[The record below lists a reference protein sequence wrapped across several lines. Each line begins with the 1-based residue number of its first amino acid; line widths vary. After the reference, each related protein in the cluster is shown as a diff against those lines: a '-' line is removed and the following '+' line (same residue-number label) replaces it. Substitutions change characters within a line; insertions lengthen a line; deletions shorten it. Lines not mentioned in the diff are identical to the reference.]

1 MNENGGMEKACEEF
15 RVLYDQF
22 VNSCD
27 AAEMAGKWDKE
38 EYGEMEGYF
47 FNTLMGILMNVINAD
62 GNIGAREAEVLN
74 DCFGFSYTVD
84 ELIELYGYCGKDLEA
99 NYAENAKIAMALL
112 NGIDE
117 GLADRFREL
126 VLAICNLV
134 AETEDGVLESE
145 ETLIATLKDAVLK

>member
-1 MNENGGMEKACEEF
+1 
-15 RVLYDQF
+15 
-22 VNSCD
+22 
-27 AAEMAGKWDKE
+27 
-38 EYGEMEGYF
+38 
-47 FNTLMGILMNVINAD
+47 MNVINAD

-134 AETEDGVLESE
+134 AESEDGVLELE

>member
-1 MNENGGMEKACEEF
+1 MNENNGMARKCEEF

-27 AAEMAGKWDKE
+27 AAETAGKWDME

-84 ELIELYGYCGKDLEA
+84 ELIELYGYCGKDLVA
-99 NYAENAKIAMALL
+99 NYADNARIAMDLL
-112 NGIDE
+112 RGIDAALTE
-117 GLADRFREL
+117 RFREL
-126 VLAICNLV
+126 VLAICGIV
-134 AETEDGVLESE
+134 AESEDGVLESE
-145 ETLIATLKDAVLK
+145 ENLLASLKDAVLK

>member
-1 MNENGGMEKACEEF
+1 MNENGGMEKKSEEF
-15 RVLYDQF
+15 RALYDQF

-27 AAEMAGKWDKE
+27 AAEIAGKWDKE

-74 DCFGFSYTVD
+74 ECFGFSYTVD

-99 NYAENAKIAMALL
+99 NYAENAHIAMGLL
-112 NGIDE
+112 GGIDE
-117 GLADRFREL
+117 GLAERFREL
-126 VLAICNLV
+126 VLTICGIV
-134 AETEDGVLESE
+134 AESEDGVLESE
-145 ETLIATLKDAVLK
+145 ENLLATLRDAVLK

>member
-1 MNENGGMEKACEEF
+1 MNENNGMARKCEEF

-27 AAEMAGKWDKE
+27 AAETAGKWDME

-62 GNIGAREAEVLN
+62 GHIGAREAEVLN

-84 ELIELYGYCGKDLEA
+84 ELIELYGYCGKDLVA
-99 NYAENAKIAMALL
+99 NYADNARIAMDLL
-112 NGIDE
+112 RGIDAALTE
-117 GLADRFREL
+117 RFREL
-126 VLAICNLV
+126 VLAICGIV
-134 AETEDGVLESE
+134 AESEDGVLESE
-145 ETLIATLKDAVLK
+145 ENLLASLKDAVLK

>member
-1 MNENGGMEKACEEF
+1 MNENDGMARKCEEF

-27 AAEMAGKWDKE
+27 AAETAGKWDKE

-99 NYAENAKIAMALL
+99 NYADNARIAMDLL
-112 NGIDE
+112 RGIDAALTE
-117 GLADRFREL
+117 MFREL
-126 VLAICNLV
+126 VLAICGIV
-134 AETEDGVLESE
+134 AESEDGVLESE
-145 ETLIATLKDAVLK
+145 ENLLASLKDAVLK